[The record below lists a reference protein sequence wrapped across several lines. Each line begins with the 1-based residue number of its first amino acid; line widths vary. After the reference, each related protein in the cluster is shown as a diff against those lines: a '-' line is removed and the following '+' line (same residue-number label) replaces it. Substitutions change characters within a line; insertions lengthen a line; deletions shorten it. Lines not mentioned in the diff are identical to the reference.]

1 MPMAA
6 RLSNRQY
13 PNADNS
19 SIEKLK
25 TIYFNSIEGAF
36 PQVKQLHQNES
47 NVINKKETNWKWL
60 SGTRYRKPW
69 ETDKVNK
76 VIQ

>member
-1 MPMAA
+1 MASTQSVCLALFLKNMPMAA

-25 TIYFNSIEGAF
+25 TIYFNSTEGAF
-36 PQVKQLHQNES
+36 TQVKQLHQNES
-47 NVINKKETNWKWL
+47 NVINKKETN
-60 SGTRYRKPW
+60 
-69 ETDKVNK
+69 
-76 VIQ
+76 